1 VLGDKWYV
9 LAAKRELTMHF
20 FKRYSAPTV
29 ALLFYGRTVGRSIL
43 ILMAARAA
51 FAGSD
56 PSVNGPF
63 ASARQTVDIPGTQN
77 ATVATDVYFPGTTA
91 TGMDPAA
98 GPCPVI
104 VLGHGFAQS
113 RSQHVNQGL
122 QLATRGYIV
131 LIPSFNGGSDHPRN
145 AQDLSK
151 CVDWILARNEDPASV
166 FFGQVRTQAVG
177 AKGHSAGGLS
187 AILATANDPRIRVL
201 SLMDPVDNG
210 GQGVGALAAVNL
222 PVAIT
227 WSEPSTCNA
236 NGNAEVLYAATR
248 GVRRGIKIVGANHT
262 DPQDPAGVLS
272 TLTCGGAN
280 STRQSLYRRYM
291 AGWFEFHLRGD
302 ASYAPWILN
311 YPGGQLAAD
320 LATNRITYQAVGPLG
335 VNLDLTN
342 GALALEVRGP
352 SGQRFALEHSLNWD
366 FWVSI
371 ATNTTPVAPVVLPVS
386 PSVDLE
392 LWRTQS
398 LP

>member
-1 VLGDKWYV
+1 
-9 LAAKRELTMHF
+9 MHF
-20 FKRYSAPTV
+20 FNHYSEPIL
-29 ALLFYGRTVGRSIL
+29 ALLFCGRLIGSSLL
-43 ILMAARAA
+43 ILVGAVAA
-51 FAGSD
+51 FGASD

-63 ASARQTVDIPGTQN
+63 ASAFQTVGIPGTQN
-77 ATVATDVYFPGTTA
+77 ATLTTDVYFPGTSA
-91 TGMDPAA
+91 SGMDPAA
-98 GPCPVI
+98 VPCPVI

-151 CVDWILARNEDPASV
+151 CVDWIVARNEDPASV

-177 AKGHSAGGLS
+177 ATGHSAGGLS

-210 GQGVGALAAVNL
+210 GQGVAALAAVNL

-236 NGNAEVLYAATR
+236 SGSAEVLYAATR
-248 GVRRGIKIVGANHT
+248 GVRRGIKIVGANHS

-272 TLTCGGAN
+272 ILTCGGAN
-280 STRQSLYRRYM
+280 STRQALYRRYM
-291 AGWFEFHLRGD
+291 AGWFEYHLRRD

-320 LATNRITYQAVGPLG
+320 LAANRITYQAVVPLG
-335 VNLDLTN
+335 LNLELTN
-342 GALALEVRGP
+342 GVLALEVSGP
-352 SGQRFALEHSLNWD
+352 AGQRFALEHSMNWNS
-366 FWVSI
+366 WVSF
-371 ATNTTPVAPVVLPVS
+371 ATNTTPVAPVVLPAS
-386 PSVDLE
+386 PPVDLE